1 MYIHVEGRERERG
14 RGGGGE
20 RERERERERESIREH
35 NNIIIDKTHRSY
47 ALGGLNFCYT
57 TCI

>member
-1 MYIHVEGRERERG
+1 MNIIKKTNTVYTIKSLWAERKIRG
-14 RGGGGE
+14 WG
-20 RERERERERESIREH
+20 ERERESIREH

-57 TCI
+57 I